1 VDRQAIVTQKAST
14 ESIKRLALSLFVL
27 GILADDADASLSLDD
42 FALLANR
49 FY

>member
-1 VDRQAIVTQKAST
+1 MPQYIVFKAIHTSQLIS
-14 ESIKRLALSLFVL
+14 ALSLFVL